1 MMEKNNRVH
10 NHNRNHSRSYNYNH
24 TDTHIQPESY
34 RQYIA
39 EFYKG
44 NKLVYFLMVLSAA
57 LISTLNLFVAWLMQQ
72 MADAVSGVSGAL
84 EINTLAI
91 LTVLVIAL
99 VIPLKALKYISEP
112 KFMQKAMTQ
121 FKNFAFQKLMQK
133 NIASFHNETTSVY
146 LSAFSNDLATIETNY
161 LEMQCEL
168 AFSLIWASGAL
179 VLMLLY
185 SPILTLAAVFFLI
198 MPMIASMLTGKYLAA
213 AQKEVSAKNAEFVA
227 TFKDAL
233 SGFSVIKGFGAENA
247 ALGLLTQSSIA
258 VENSKCKKRKV
269 SIVISTISNIAGL
282 MSQLGTFLTGAV
294 LALSG
299 RAITPGVLI
308 AFISLTGALISSIRT
323 VPELFADKKAAAEL
337 IYKIVSSLES
347 NVSDERADI
356 PNRLNQGI
364 FINHL
369 SFGYEQGHEILHDI
383 DMSFEAGKSYAIVGS
398 SGSGKSTLLNLLMSA
413 YHDYSGTIC
422 FDDYELRDINSS
434 SLYGLESMIEQNVFV
449 FDASIRDNITMFREF
464 KAEDINNAITLSG
477 LSELIAR
484 HGEDYMCGE
493 NGRGLSGGE
502 KQRISI
508 ARSLLQKSSVL
519 LADEVTAALDAQTAY
534 QVVNDILKLKD
545 ITRIIVTHTLTESLL
560 QKYDTIVVL
569 KDGRIIEKGTFDELM
584 VRKGYFYA
592 LYTVAQ

>member
-1 MMEKNNRVH
+1 MKRDNQSEA
-10 NHNRNHSRSYNYNH
+10 
-24 TDTHIQPESY
+24 Y

-39 EFYKG
+39 EFYRG
-44 NKLVYFLMVLSAA
+44 NIPAYFLMILSAA

-84 EINTLAI
+84 EINLLAA
-91 LTVLVIAL
+91 LTTLVIAL
-99 VIPLKALKYISEP
+99 IIPLKALKYISEP

-133 NIASFHNETTSVY
+133 NIASFHNETTSAY
-146 LSAFSNDLATIETNY
+146 LSAFSNDLASIETNY

-168 AFSLIWASGAL
+168 AFSLIWAGGAL

-185 SPILTLAAVFFLI
+185 SPILTLAAIFFLI
-198 MPMIASMLTGKYLAA
+198 MPMIASVITGKYLAA
-213 AQKEVSAKNAEFVA
+213 AEKEVSENNAEFVA

-247 ALGLLTQSSIA
+247 ALGLLTQSSMA
-258 VENSKCKKRKV
+258 VEDSKCRKRKV
-269 SIVISTISNIAGL
+269 NTVISTISNIAGL
-282 MSQLGTFLTGAV
+282 MSQLGTFLVGAV

-308 AFISLTGALISSIRT
+308 AFISLTGALISSIQT
-323 VPELFADKKAAAEL
+323 IPELFAAKKAAAGL

-347 NVSDERADI
+347 NVSDEGADI

-364 FINHL
+364 FINNL
-369 SFGYEQGHEILHDI
+369 SFSYEQENEILHDI
-383 DMSFEAGKSYAIVGS
+383 DVSFEAGKSYAIVGN

-422 FDDYELRDINSS
+422 FDDYELKDINSS

-477 LSELIAR
+477 LSELIAQ

-493 NGRGLSGGE
+493 NGRNLSGGE

-519 LADEVTAALDAQTAY
+519 LADEMTAALDAQTAY

-545 ITRIIVTHTLTESLL
+545 ITRIIVTHTLAESLL
-560 QKYDTIVVL
+560 QQYDAIVVL